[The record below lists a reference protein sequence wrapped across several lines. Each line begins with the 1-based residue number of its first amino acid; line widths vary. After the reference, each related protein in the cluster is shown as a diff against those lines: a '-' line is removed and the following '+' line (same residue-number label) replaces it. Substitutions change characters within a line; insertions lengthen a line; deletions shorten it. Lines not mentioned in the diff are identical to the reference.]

1 MMPFWLKMDL
11 GYGLADSQY
20 WRTNA
25 TEWTTGDTPKHTPRK
40 EIAYLNM
47 GSGASEEVGG
57 PYHFPEITFRVMPLR
72 AEQRKLQDML
82 DRYLEN
88 DFFKFEV
95 AGQIKDEVGVH
106 AVVCLIGANF
116 EKMTADGDSDT
127 KYSDRELAFAVPV
140 LWWEKRSP
148 LVKNPALIP
157 LYIFAGTDWNAV
169 TSYEVYGQ
177 LSLKSTLTSP
187 DHSWLIDLTR
197 PRKLQ
202 PHVTVKTELFPE
214 LGKSQ
219 EAKNMTVLEI
229 LPAPGAA
236 VGGSIETYLK
246 ELGLGHFL
254 TGNEFHTISLKQ
266 VMDAKD
272 CTLANY
278 QALVAL
284 LRQFTGIKDSTG
296 NPATGALEPL
306 SIKIF
311 DYPTFPIVGTL
322 GLVPEKCDNKGP
334 YPIFTL
340 KPIDPFLVSGVMVGD
355 TGLEMCSRVGTHW
368 RRNPTFDTSISH
380 IRKVAARKQIVPKRK
395 KRNR

>member
-1 MMPFWLKMDL
+1 
-11 GYGLADSQY
+11 
-20 WRTNA
+20 
-25 TEWTTGDTPKHTPRK
+25 
-40 EIAYLNM
+40 
-47 GSGASEEVGG
+47 
-57 PYHFPEITFRVMPLR
+57 
-72 AEQRKLQDML
+72 
-82 DRYLEN
+82 
-88 DFFKFEV
+88 
-95 AGQIKDEVGVH
+95 
-106 AVVCLIGANF
+106 
-116 EKMTADGDSDT
+116 
-127 KYSDRELAFAVPV
+127 
-140 LWWEKRSP
+140 
-148 LVKNPALIP
+148 
-157 LYIFAGTDWNAV
+157 
-169 TSYEVYGQ
+169 
-177 LSLKSTLTSP
+177 
-187 DHSWLIDLTR
+187 
-197 PRKLQ
+197 
-202 PHVTVKTELFPE
+202 VTVKTELFPE

-254 TGNEFHTISLKQ
+254 TGNKFHSISLKQ

-284 LRQFTGIKDSTG
+284 VRQFKGFKNSSG

-306 SIKIF
+306 SIKVF

-322 GLVPEKCDNKGP
+322 GLIPEKCDNKGP

-368 RRNPTFDTSISH
+368 RRNPTFDTSISD
-380 IRKVAARKQIVPKRK
+380 IRKVSARKQIAPKRK
-395 KRNR
+395 KRSR